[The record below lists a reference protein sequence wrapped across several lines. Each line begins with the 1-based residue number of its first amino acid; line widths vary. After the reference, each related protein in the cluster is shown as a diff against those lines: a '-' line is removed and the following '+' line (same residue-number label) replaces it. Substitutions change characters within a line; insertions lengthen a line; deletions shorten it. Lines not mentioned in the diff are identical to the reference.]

1 MSIRNLDAIFKPTSI
16 ALIGASKQERSVG
29 AVVAHN
35 LFNAGF
41 DGPIMPVNP
50 RYKAIEGVLSY
61 PDVASLPM
69 TPDLAIIATPPNSV
83 PGLVRELGAR
93 GTRGVIVITAGFSE
107 LGTTEGAAL
116 EREMLEAAKPHLLR
130 IIGPNCLGVLVPRRG
145 LNASF
150 AHLHPPAGDIAFVAQ
165 SGALLTAVLDWAA
178 PRGIGFSH
186 LVALGDMSD
195 VDFGD
200 MLDYLAQ
207 DPDTRAILLYL
218 ETVTH
223 ARKFMSAARSAA
235 RMKPM
240 IAIKAG
246 RHAQSAKAA
255 ASHTGALA
263 GADEVFDAAFR
274 RAGMLRVFDLDELFD
289 AVETLAAPPPL
300 RGDRLAILT
309 NGGGLGVL
317 ATDSLL
323 DLGGKL
329 AELSDQTIAR
339 LDAVL
344 PRIWSRG
351 NPVDIIGDAPGK
363 RYADAL
369 EILLTAPEVDAV
381 LVLNCPTAV
390 ASSVEAAEAVV
401 AALGPKPRP
410 VLTSWIGG
418 AAAGGAR
425 RLFAARRIPTYETPD
440 KAVRG
445 FMHLVRYRRNQEMLM
460 QVPASV
466 PGEFE
471 TNPAEARTAITA
483 ALSEGREW
491 LSPAEVR
498 HVLASY
504 GITAVKSRTA
514 GTPEEVARCAVEIG
528 GPVALKIVSPDI
540 LHKSDVGGV
549 MLDLATPDEARE
561 AARVMIDRIRRL
573 KPGARITG
581 FTVEEMIRRPH
592 AHELIVGMVEDR
604 QFGPFIL
611 FGHGGVAV
619 EVMRDKAVALPPL
632 NMALAHELMSRTRV
646 FDLLKGYRDQPP
658 AALDEIA
665 LTLVRVSHLAAE
677 LDEIVEIDINPL
689 LADPQGVIALD
700 ARIRVRTPAGPRG
713 AARLAIRPYPKE
725 LEEAIDLPDVGKA
738 LLRPVRPEDEPAF
751 HAAFAKLSDED
762 VRMRFFAPLK
772 TLPRDMAAR
781 LTQIDYDREMAFVLE
796 QLSDGA
802 VIGVGRLVADPDGR
816 KAEFAV
822 IVRSDLKGRGIGR
835 LLMTRIVDY
844 ARHRGIGELFGDI
857 LRENTAMLAL
867 MQEMGFEI
875 VDLEETEAILRARM
889 VLSAPAVRTDAAS

>member
-50 RYKAIEGVLSY
+50 RYKAIEGVLTY
-61 PDVASLPM
+61 PDVGSLPV
-69 TPDLAIIATPPNSV
+69 TPDLAIIATPPHTV
-83 PGLVRELGAR
+83 PGLIRELGAR

-107 LGTTEGAAL
+107 LGTTEGEAL
-116 EREMLEAAKPHLLR
+116 EREMLEAAAPHLLR
-130 IIGPNCLGVLVPRRG
+130 IVGPNCLGVLVPRRG

-165 SGALLTAVLDWAA
+165 SGALLTAVLDWAV

-218 ETVTH
+218 ETITH

-235 RMKPM
+235 RMKPV

-246 RHAQSAKAA
+246 RHAESAKAA

-289 AVETLAAPPPL
+289 AVETLASPPPL

-329 AELSDQTIAR
+329 AELSNQTIAR

-390 ASSVEAAEAVV
+390 ASSIEAAEAVV

-418 AAAGGAR
+418 TAADGAR

-460 QVPASV
+460 QVPPSV

-471 TNPAEARTAITA
+471 TNPVEARTAIAA
-483 ALSEGREW
+483 ALNEGREW

-504 GITAVKSRTA
+504 GIRTVRSRA
-514 GTPEEVARCAVEIG
+514 AATPEDVARSAAEIG
-528 GPVALKIVSPDI
+528 GPVALKVVSPDI

-549 MLDLATPDEARE
+549 MLNLETPDEARN
-561 AARVMIDRIRRL
+561 AARAMVDRIRRL
-573 KPGARITG
+573 RPEARITG

-632 NMALAHELMSRTRV
+632 NIALAHELMSRTRV
-646 FDLLKGYRDQPP
+646 FDLLKGYRDRPP

-677 LDEIVEIDINPL
+677 LDEVVELDINPL

-700 ARIRVRTPAGPRG
+700 ARIRVRAPAGPRG

-725 LEEAIDLPDVGKA
+725 LEEAIDLPGIGKV

-751 HAAFAKLSDED
+751 HATFAKLSDED
-762 VRMRFFAPLK
+762 IRMRFFAPLK

-802 VIGVGRLVADPDGR
+802 IIGVSRFVADPDGR

-844 ARHRGIGELFGDI
+844 ARRRGIGELFGDI

-875 VDLEETEAILRARM
+875 VNLEETEAIVRARL
-889 VLSAPAVRTDAAS
+889 VLSTAAAAT